1 MKMCIKSL
9 CPCIKSLC
17 PQLFYDDLS
26 DLLETLHDFLL
37 LYENVHER
45 LDFVFDSLL
54 NYYSCFGL

>member
-9 CPCIKSLC
+9 CP
-17 PQLFYDDLS
+17 QLFYYDDLS